1 MPIEIIFT
9 VNSFLNHNLPLVV
22 YGALTFLALLLTV
35 LKPSRTALFLFL
47 GFLLLTL
54 NFEYEKHLL
63 AKIIRDMLDL
73 MFPMGT
79 RFTKYALIKLF
90 LETIVPVT
98 LTFVGWGLIALS
110 VFLSFFQ
117 GLRRNS

>member
-35 LKPSRTALFLFL
+35 LKPSRTTLFLFL

-63 AKIIRDMLDL
+63 AKIIRDMVDL
-73 MFPMGT
+73 MFPSGT
-79 RFTKYALIKLF
+79 RFTKYTFIRLF
-90 LETIVPVT
+90 LENVIPLT
-98 LTFVGWGLIALS
+98 LSLVGWGLIALS
-110 VFLSFFQ
+110 VLLSFFQ
-117 GLRRNS
+117 GLRRDS